1 MLKALIRIYMIVK
14 MLYVYSNIMESLI
27 FIENKIGE
35 IKKKKVDLIFLGL
48 YVYFLY
54 YLICFV

>member
-1 MLKALIRIYMIVK
+1 MIVK

>member
-1 MLKALIRIYMIVK
+1 MIVK

-35 IKKKKVDLIFLGL
+35 IKKKSVDLIFLGL